1 MSDTSFFRRLQ
12 FDCVV
17 VDEAARIK
25 NCRSKLIGV
34 LRSAITCRFRLLLSG
49 TPLQNNIREL
59 FTLLQFVHGTVFH
72 SFSEFDAVFGRIVF
86 AGRGTGS
93 RMSNYGTKRTTDNN
107 YTAEDDVDGD
117 ENADSDAESGAGVET
132 DVAIT
137 DAGAATYVD
146 DTVVAD
152 RDGPSTAH
160 SGVFS
165 AAPSTNICDETSHA
179 TTQTYQTTI
188 SIAPTSISTHAVQ

>member
-72 SFSEFDAVFGRIVF
+72 SFTEFDAVFGRIVF
-86 AGRGTGS
+86 VGRGTCS
-93 RMSNYGTKRTTDNN
+93 RISGQASRRITDINYIT
-107 YTAEDDVDGD
+107 EDDVEVD
-117 ENADSDAESGAGVET
+117 ENADSDAESGAGLET
-132 DVAIT
+132 DVAVT
-137 DAGAATYVD
+137 DAGAVTYPD
-146 DTVVAD
+146 DTIAVD

-179 TTQTYQTTI
+179 TTQTYQTAI